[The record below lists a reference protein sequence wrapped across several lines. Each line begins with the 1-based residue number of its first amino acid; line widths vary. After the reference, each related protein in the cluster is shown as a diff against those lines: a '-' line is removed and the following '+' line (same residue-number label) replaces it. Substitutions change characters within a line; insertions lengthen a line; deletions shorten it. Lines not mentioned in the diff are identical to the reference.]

1 LGLALGRGWL
11 GGLLFSIVVSVVFM
25 QILSYTAEM
34 SLWTGFATFLIVL
47 LSFFGIMILV
57 SRRRDTER
65 VSQFAE
71 LRRVQTRDF
80 KEEDDL

>member
-11 GGLLFSIVVSVVFM
+11 GGVLFSIVVSVIFM
-25 QILSYTAEM
+25 QVLSYTAEM
-34 SLWTGFATFLIVL
+34 SLWMGFAVFLIVL

-57 SRRRDTER
+57 SRRRETER

>member
-11 GGLLFSIVVSVVFM
+11 GGVLFSIVVSVIFM
-25 QILSYTAEM
+25 QVLSYTAEM
-34 SLWTGFATFLIVL
+34 SLWMSFAVFLIVL

-57 SRRRDTER
+57 SRRRETER